1 MYQAL
6 YRKYRPQTFDDV
18 VGQQGVT
25 QTLKNQL
32 QTGRLS
38 HAYLFTGTRG
48 TGKTTCAKILAKA
61 VNCENPQDGNP
72 CNRCAACRSIDAGA
86 CMDVLEIDAA
96 SNNGVD
102 SVRAL
107 RDDAVYTPAEVKKR
121 VYIIDEVHMLS
132 LSAFNALLKIIE
144 EPPEHLLFILATT
157 ELHKVPAT
165 ILSRCQRFA
174 FRRIVPEDIV
184 GRLNYIAYQE
194 SIELEPD
201 AAAFLARL
209 ADGGLRDAVS
219 LLDQCASAAQG
230 AVTVDEACKVL
241 GLAGARQTAALM
253 EAVGRH
259 DAAAALSIFNTQYAE
274 GKDLGAM
281 LDELCAVA
289 RDLLILRTA
298 PQAGIQ
304 MISGI
309 CTPQELRTL
318 QPLLSPGELLRITA
332 VLRDTAAGFNAS
344 ANRRIDAELCLVR
357 LCEPEAS
364 LDAESLNARLCR
376 VEERLA
382 RGVVPVAAAP
392 QAEQA
397 QQETAAPEES
407 EEPEAAP
414 EPQQSA
420 PSEAPPG
427 FWPELVKRLKT
438 TLPLPE
444 QAMFSTQDNAPV
456 CGTLHGDLLELR
468 METEFVRNLIN
479 KPEVLQP
486 VADAATALLGRSV
499 RVRIA
504 SGKAE
509 KPNKSFARLVSFGE
523 EHPELV
529 KAFLTA
535 QKQVLDEMDADHA
548 AAVSATAKAT
558 GLEEAAVEEMY
569 GLYDF
574 DMEIK
579 DSDIEAMEK
588 TEKFMED
595 TGMIE
600 NPVDVASLIL
610 DVE

>member
-6 YRKYRPQTFDDV
+6 YRKYRPQTFSDV
-18 VGQQGVT
+18 VGQKSVT
-25 QTLKNQL
+25 DTLRAQL
-32 QTGRLS
+32 ETGKLS

-48 TGKTTCAKILAKA
+48 TGKTSCAKILAKA
-61 VNCENPQDGNP
+61 VNCENPNHGDP
-72 CNRCAACRSIDAGA
+72 CGLCPSCRAIDEGS

-102 SVRAL
+102 SVRVL
-107 RDDAVYTPAEVKKR
+107 RDDAIYTPGTVKMR

-509 KPNKSFARLVSFGE
+509 KPNEGFARLVSFGE

-529 KAFLTA
+529 ELK
-535 QKQVLDEMDADHA
+535 
-548 AAVSATAKAT
+548 
-558 GLEEAAVEEMY
+558 
-569 GLYDF
+569 
-574 DMEIK
+574 
-579 DSDIEAMEK
+579 
-588 TEKFMED
+588 
-595 TGMIE
+595 
-600 NPVDVASLIL
+600 
-610 DVE
+610 

>member
-6 YRKYRPQTFDDV
+6 YRKWRPKVFSEV
-18 VGQQGVT
+18 VGQEHIT
-25 QTLKNQL
+25 DTLRRQVAEGH
-32 QTGRLS
+32 TA

-48 TGKTTCAKILAKA
+48 TGKTTCARILAKA
-61 VNCENPQDGNP
+61 VNCLSPVDGEP
-72 CNRCAACRSIDAGA
+72 CGRCEACRAVDAGTTL
-86 CMDVLEIDAA
+86 DITELDAA

-102 SVRAL
+102 QVRAL
-107 RDDAVYTPAEVKKR
+107 REEAVYTPAVLKKR

-201 AAAFLARL
+201 AASFLARL

-407 EEPEAAP
+407 EEPETAP

-444 QAMFSTQDNAPV
+444 QAMFSMQDNAPV
-456 CGTLHGDLLELR
+456 RGTLHGDVLELQT
-468 METEFVRNLIN
+468 ETEFVRNLIN

-509 KPNKSFARLVSFGE
+509 KPNEGFARLVSFGE

-529 KAFLTA
+529 ELK
-535 QKQVLDEMDADHA
+535 
-548 AAVSATAKAT
+548 
-558 GLEEAAVEEMY
+558 
-569 GLYDF
+569 
-574 DMEIK
+574 
-579 DSDIEAMEK
+579 
-588 TEKFMED
+588 
-595 TGMIE
+595 
-600 NPVDVASLIL
+600 
-610 DVE
+610 

>member
-6 YRKYRPQTFDDV
+6 YRKYRPQTFSDV
-18 VGQQGVT
+18 VGQKSVT
-25 QTLKNQL
+25 DTLRAQL
-32 QTGRLS
+32 ETGKLS

-48 TGKTTCAKILAKA
+48 TGKTSCAKILAKA
-61 VNCENPQDGNP
+61 VNCENLNHGDP
-72 CNRCAACRSIDAGA
+72 CGLCPSCRAIDEGS

-102 SVRAL
+102 SVRVL
-107 RDDAVYTPAEVKKR
+107 RDDAIYTPGTVKMR

-332 VLRDTAAGFNAS
+332 VLRDTAA
-344 ANRRIDAELCLVR
+344 
-357 LCEPEAS
+357 S

-509 KPNKSFARLVSFGE
+509 KPNEGFARLVSFGE

-529 KAFLTA
+529 DLK
-535 QKQVLDEMDADHA
+535 
-548 AAVSATAKAT
+548 
-558 GLEEAAVEEMY
+558 
-569 GLYDF
+569 
-574 DMEIK
+574 
-579 DSDIEAMEK
+579 
-588 TEKFMED
+588 
-595 TGMIE
+595 
-600 NPVDVASLIL
+600 
-610 DVE
+610 

>member
-1 MYQAL
+1 M
-6 YRKYRPQTFDDV
+6 
-18 VGQQGVT
+18 
-25 QTLKNQL
+25 
-32 QTGRLS
+32 
-38 HAYLFTGTRG
+38 
-48 TGKTTCAKILAKA
+48 
-61 VNCENPQDGNP
+61 
-72 CNRCAACRSIDAGA
+72 
-86 CMDVLEIDAA
+86 
-96 SNNGVD
+96 
-102 SVRAL
+102 
-107 RDDAVYTPAEVKKR
+107 
-121 VYIIDEVHMLS
+121 
-132 LSAFNALLKIIE
+132 
-144 EPPEHLLFILATT
+144 
-157 ELHKVPAT
+157 
-165 ILSRCQRFA
+165 
-174 FRRIVPEDIV
+174 

-253 EAVGRH
+253 EAVGKH

-407 EEPEAAP
+407 ETAP
-414 EPQQSA
+414 EPQQPA

-479 KPEVLQP
+479 KPEVLRP
-486 VADAATALLGRSV
+486 VSDAATALLGRPV

-509 KPNKSFARLVSFGE
+509 KPNEGFERLVSFGE

-529 KAFLTA
+529 ELK
-535 QKQVLDEMDADHA
+535 
-548 AAVSATAKAT
+548 
-558 GLEEAAVEEMY
+558 
-569 GLYDF
+569 
-574 DMEIK
+574 
-579 DSDIEAMEK
+579 
-588 TEKFMED
+588 
-595 TGMIE
+595 
-600 NPVDVASLIL
+600 
-610 DVE
+610 

>member
-241 GLAGARQTAALM
+241 GLAGARQTAA
-253 EAVGRH
+253 
-259 DAAAALSIFNTQYAE
+259 
-274 GKDLGAM
+274 
-281 LDELCAVA
+281 
-289 RDLLILRTA
+289 
-298 PQAGIQ
+298 
-304 MISGI
+304 
-309 CTPQELRTL
+309 
-318 QPLLSPGELLRITA
+318 
-332 VLRDTAAGFNAS
+332 GFNAS

-392 QAEQA
+392 QQEEQA
-397 QQETAAPEES
+397 QQEQAAPEE
-407 EEPEAAP
+407 PETAP
-414 EPQQSA
+414 EPQQPA

-456 CGTLHGDLLELR
+456 RGTLHGDVLELQT
-468 METEFVRNLIN
+468 ETEFVRNLIN
-479 KPEVLQP
+479 KPEVLRL
-486 VADAATALLGRSV
+486 VSDAATALLGRPV

-509 KPNKSFARLVSFGE
+509 KPNEGFERLVSFGQ

-529 KAFLTA
+529 DLK
-535 QKQVLDEMDADHA
+535 
-548 AAVSATAKAT
+548 
-558 GLEEAAVEEMY
+558 
-569 GLYDF
+569 
-574 DMEIK
+574 
-579 DSDIEAMEK
+579 
-588 TEKFMED
+588 
-595 TGMIE
+595 
-600 NPVDVASLIL
+600 
-610 DVE
+610 

>member
-392 QAEQA
+392 QQEEQA
-397 QQETAAPEES
+397 QQEQAAPEE
-407 EEPEAAP
+407 PETAP

-444 QAMFSTQDNAPV
+444 QAMFSMQDNAPV
-456 CGTLHGDLLELR
+456 RGTLHGDILELQ

-509 KPNKSFARLVSFGE
+509 KPNEGFARLVSFGE

-529 KAFLTA
+529 ELKKFQLEKGECHYGKRRFPRPDGRRHEHEHDQAGPENA
-535 QKQVLDEMDADHA
+535 AGHA
-548 AAVSATAKAT
+548 
-558 GLEEAAVEEMY
+558 
-569 GLYDF
+569 
-574 DMEIK
+574 
-579 DSDIEAMEK
+579 
-588 TEKFMED
+588 
-595 TGMIE
+595 E
-600 NPVDVASLIL
+600 NAGGA
-610 DVE
+610 

>member
-6 YRKYRPQTFDDV
+6 YRKWRPKVFSEV
-18 VGQQGVT
+18 VGQEHIT
-25 QTLKNQL
+25 DTLRRQVAEGH
-32 QTGRLS
+32 TA

-48 TGKTTCAKILAKA
+48 TGKTTCARILAKA
-61 VNCENPQDGNP
+61 VNCLSPVDGEP
-72 CNRCAACRSIDAGA
+72 CGRCEACRAVDAGTTL
-86 CMDVLEIDAA
+86 DITELDAA

-102 SVRAL
+102 QVRAL
-107 RDDAVYTPAEVKKR
+107 REEAVYTPAVLKKR

-509 KPNKSFARLVSFGE
+509 KPNEGFARLVSFGE

-529 KAFLTA
+529 ELK
-535 QKQVLDEMDADHA
+535 
-548 AAVSATAKAT
+548 
-558 GLEEAAVEEMY
+558 
-569 GLYDF
+569 
-574 DMEIK
+574 
-579 DSDIEAMEK
+579 
-588 TEKFMED
+588 
-595 TGMIE
+595 
-600 NPVDVASLIL
+600 
-610 DVE
+610 

>member
-1 MYQAL
+1 
-6 YRKYRPQTFDDV
+6 
-18 VGQQGVT
+18 
-25 QTLKNQL
+25 
-32 QTGRLS
+32 
-38 HAYLFTGTRG
+38 
-48 TGKTTCAKILAKA
+48 
-61 VNCENPQDGNP
+61 
-72 CNRCAACRSIDAGA
+72 
-86 CMDVLEIDAA
+86 
-96 SNNGVD
+96 
-102 SVRAL
+102 
-107 RDDAVYTPAEVKKR
+107 
-121 VYIIDEVHMLS
+121 MLS

-253 EAVGRH
+253 EAVGKH

-357 LCEPEAS
+357 LCEPDAS

-414 EPQQSA
+414 EPQQPA

-456 CGTLHGDLLELR
+456 RGTLHGDVLELQT
-468 METEFVRNLIN
+468 ETEFVRNLIN
-479 KPEVLQP
+479 KPEVLRP
-486 VADAATALLGRSV
+486 VSDAATALLGRPV

-509 KPNKSFARLVSFGE
+509 KPNEGFARLVSFGE

-529 KAFLTA
+529 ELK
-535 QKQVLDEMDADHA
+535 
-548 AAVSATAKAT
+548 
-558 GLEEAAVEEMY
+558 
-569 GLYDF
+569 
-574 DMEIK
+574 
-579 DSDIEAMEK
+579 
-588 TEKFMED
+588 
-595 TGMIE
+595 
-600 NPVDVASLIL
+600 
-610 DVE
+610 